1 MSEVTVL
8 IIDTDEANSQFM
20 AQLLRK
26 RGYHA
31 FVASSG
37 KDGLQ
42 RAQDHLPGVII
53 YDTALTDLNFKEFIN
68 AIQKDRR
75 VLAIPL
81 IAVSARYDAAEMERC
96 LEAGYA
102 EYFAKSGIAA
112 LALVDAIPRLI
123 TESASKVHKDDK
135 GSLCVF
141 LSAKGGVGT
150 SSVCANIAQNLV
162 VEFPQ
167 SSTGVAD
174 LVLPMGS
181 ISSIV
186 GYQEDVN
193 LGRITEKQPEDITAD
208 LLRNTLPVPQ
218 GWGFHLLPGSPDPH
232 VAARLTAEHIP
243 EVIKAMQA
251 TFQYVVIDIGRML
264 SRIVLPIIQEAE
276 IVALVMGT
284 DLSSLGLTKKLW
296 EYLQTQGVT
305 ADHMYPILNRA
316 VGLQGLTKAEAE
328 RALGL
333 EIKVTIPYM
342 MENFSLANN
351 LHVPI
356 TTKYPTD
363 TASMVLKQTAADISH
378 RAIKIRAGD
387 I

>member
-1 MSEVTVL
+1 MSDVTVL
-8 IIDTDEANSQFM
+8 IIDADEASGQFM
-20 AQLLRK
+20 AQLLKK
-26 RGYHA
+26 RGYRT
-31 FVASSG
+31 FVASNG
-37 KDGLQ
+37 KDGLL

-53 YDTALTDLNFKEFIN
+53 LDTALTDMNPKEFID

-75 VLAIPL
+75 FVAIPL
-81 IAVSARYDAAEMERC
+81 IAVSGRYDATEMERC
-96 LEAGYA
+96 LTAGYA

-112 LALVDAIPRLI
+112 LAMADAIPRLI
-123 TESASKVHKDDK
+123 TECASKAHKDDK
-135 GSLCVF
+135 GLLCVF

-150 SSVCANIAQNLV
+150 SSVCVNIAQNMV
-162 VEFPQ
+162 VDFPQ
-167 SSTGVAD
+167 STTSVAD

-186 GYQEDVN
+186 GYQEDIN
-193 LGRITEKQPEDITAD
+193 LGRITEKQPEEITPD
-208 LLRNTLPVPQ
+208 LLQNTLPIPQ

-232 VAARLTAEHIP
+232 VAARLTADRIP
-243 EVIKAMQA
+243 DVIKAMQA

-296 EYLQTQGVT
+296 DYLKSQGVS

-328 RALGL
+328 RILGL

-356 TTKYPTD
+356 STKYPTD

-378 RAIKIRAGD
+378 KAIKIRTGD
-387 I
+387 N